1 MLNVSIVSYLN
12 TAPFMLGLNNS
23 GLITEGLI
31 TLSRDIPS
39 ICAQKLMNGEVNLGL
54 VPVAILP
61 SLPYYQIIGNTCIGS
76 VGKVDSVVL
85 LSDVP
90 LAEIETIV
98 LDSESRT
105 SVNLCRLLAR
115 DYWQINPNYIQASS
129 KTLENVGGRT
139 AGVLI
144 GDRVFDHA
152 RRFNYVFDL
161 SEQWQKWTGL
171 PFVFAVWATSKS
183 LNAIEVKRFESA
195 LQDGLHNIEFAIE
208 EAKKTYPAHYPIENY
223 LRNRISY
230 KLDFDKRKGLET
242 FLTKLSTLSHKVF

>member
-1 MLNVSIVSYLN
+1 M
-12 TAPFMLGLNNS
+12 
-23 GLITEGLI
+23 
-31 TLSRDIPS
+31 
-39 ICAQKLMNGEVNLGL
+39 
-54 VPVAILP
+54 
-61 SLPYYQIIGNTCIGS
+61 
-76 VGKVDSVVL
+76 
-85 LSDVP
+85 
-90 LAEIETIV
+90 
-98 LDSESRT
+98 
-105 SVNLCRLLAR
+105 
-115 DYWQINPNYIQASS
+115 
-129 KTLENVGGRT
+129 GGRT